1 MNLVVLDTGLFPDK
15 ETFAE
20 ALNYAVP
27 MHYVYRYDLQAD
39 RSEEEWDQLMDEV
52 LSADRVFTV

>member
-1 MNLVVLDTGLFPDK
+1 VNVVVLDTGLFPEQ
-15 ETFAE
+15 ETLTA
-20 ALNYAVP
+20 ALDDLTPA
-27 MHYVYRYDLQAD
+27 HYVYRYDLRVS

>member
-15 ETFAE
+15 ETFA
-20 ALNYAVP
+20 AAIDYAVP